1 MPKKKEKKQ
10 MPNIHASNSSK
21 AGVQNTAATQ
31 GSATAM
37 VSKLINYLLIN
48 ISKQIHIYYF
58 LKKLFSERRLKSY
71 MMTLYKNKIKQFNYS
86 ILIVKFGKLNLKKKT
101 YSTRVIY

>member
-1 MPKKKEKKQ
+1 

-48 ISKQIHIYYF
+48 ISKQIHIFIY
-58 LKKLFSERRLKSY
+58 LLFSK
-71 MMTLYKNKIKQFNYS
+71 
-86 ILIVKFGKLNLKKKT
+86 KFIFRKKT
-101 YSTRVIY
+101 EVLYDDFIQK